1 MSVSLFIT
9 AMMALTALSFS
20 GCQSKAPTDFSP
32 THARL
37 FLESTDA
44 RGPTK
49 TLPKSGVVIS
59 IGTKA
64 MITEVDIV
72 NAEVAQVDLGRCLM
86 LQLTPAAT
94 RDLYRLTG
102 SNQGKRLV
110 LTLNDVP
117 VGARKI
123 DAPFTDG
130 TLFIFVEM
138 TDVQLESLVRDLK
151 RTSFEIQ
158 KDIQRKS

>member
-1 MSVSLFIT
+1 MNVSVFFTLMMLVT
-9 AMMALTALSFS
+9 AIGFS
-20 GCQSKAPTDFSP
+20 GCQTKVPTDYSP

-37 FLESTDA
+37 FLESTDG

-59 IGTKA
+59 IGTQA
-64 MITEVDIV
+64 MITEGDIV

-94 RDLYRLTG
+94 RDLYRLTV

-138 TDVQLESLVRDLK
+138 TDAQLENLVRDLK

-158 KDIQRKS
+158 KDIRRKS

>member
-20 GCQSKAPTDFSP
+20 GCQSKGPMDYSP

-37 FLESTDA
+37 FLESTDG

-49 TLPKSGVVIS
+49 MLPKSGVVIS

-64 MITEVDIV
+64 MITESDIV
-72 NAEVAQVDLGRCLM
+72 NAEVTQVDLGRCLM

-123 DAPFTDG
+123 DAPFIDG
-130 TLFIFVEM
+130 ILYIFVEM
-138 TDVQLESLVRDLK
+138 TDAQLEDLVRDLK

>member
-20 GCQSKAPTDFSP
+20 GCQSKGPTDFSP

-158 KDIQRKS
+158 KEIQRKS

>member
-1 MSVSLFIT
+1 MNISVFFTLMMLGT
-9 AMMALTALSFS
+9 AFGFS
-20 GCQSKAPTDFSP
+20 GCHSKVPADYSP

-37 FLESTDA
+37 FLESTDG

-59 IGTKA
+59 IGTQA
-64 MITEVDIV
+64 MITEGDIV

-123 DAPFTDG
+123 DAPFTEG

-138 TDVQLESLVRDLK
+138 TDAQLENLVRDLK

>member
-1 MSVSLFIT
+1 MNISVFFTLMMLVT
-9 AMMALTALSFS
+9 AFGFS
-20 GCQSKAPTDFSP
+20 GCQSKVSADYSP

-37 FLESTDA
+37 FLESTDG

-49 TLPKSGVVIS
+49 TLPKSGVMIS
-59 IGTKA
+59 IGTQA
-64 MITEVDIV
+64 MITEGDIV

-123 DAPFTDG
+123 DAPFTEG

-138 TDVQLESLVRDLK
+138 TDAQLENLVRDLK

>member
-20 GCQSKAPTDFSP
+20 GCQSKMPTDFSP

-138 TDVQLESLVRDLK
+138 TDAQLESLVRDLK

>member
-20 GCQSKAPTDFSP
+20 GCQSKGPTDFSP

>member
-20 GCQSKAPTDFSP
+20 GCQSKGPTDFSP

-138 TDVQLESLVRDLK
+138 TDAQLESLVRDLK

>member
-1 MSVSLFIT
+1 MNISSFLT
-9 AMMALTALSFS
+9 ALMALTALSFS
-20 GCQSKAPTDFSP
+20 GCQSKVPRDYSP

-37 FLESTDA
+37 FLESVDG
-44 RGPTK
+44 RGSTK

-117 VGARKI
+117 VGARTI

-138 TDVQLESLVRDLK
+138 TDAQLEDLVRDLK
-151 RTSFEIQ
+151 RTSFGIQ

>member
-1 MSVSLFIT
+1 MRVLFFLT
-9 AMMALTALSFS
+9 AMMAPLAFIFS
-20 GCQSKAPTDFSP
+20 GCQSKVPMDYSP

-37 FLESTDA
+37 FLESTDG

-49 TLPKSGVVIS
+49 ILPKSGVVIS

-64 MITEVDIV
+64 MITESDIV
-72 NAEVAQVDLGRCLM
+72 NAEVTQVDLGRCLM

-130 TLFIFVEM
+130 ILYIFVEM
-138 TDVQLESLVRDLK
+138 TDAQLEDLVRDLK

>member
-1 MSVSLFIT
+1 MSVTPFWKAIF
-9 AMMALTALSFS
+9 AVTALGFS
-20 GCQSKAPTDFSP
+20 GCQSNAPMDYSP

-37 FLESTDA
+37 FLESTDG

-64 MITEVDIV
+64 IITEIDVL

-94 RDLYRLTG
+94 RDLYRITG

-138 TDVQLESLVRDLK
+138 TDVQLDSLVRDLK
-151 RTSFEIQ
+151 RTSLEMQ

>member
-1 MSVSLFIT
+1 MSVSPF
-9 AMMALTALSFS
+9 LTAIMAVTALGFS
-20 GCQSKAPTDFSP
+20 GCQSKGPTDFSP

-37 FLESTDA
+37 FLESTDG

-110 LTLNDVP
+110 LTLNNVP

-123 DAPFTDG
+123 EAPFTDG

-138 TDVQLESLVRDLK
+138 TDEQLESLVRDLK
-151 RTSFEIQ
+151 RTSLEIQ

>member
-20 GCQSKAPTDFSP
+20 GCQSKGPMDYSP

-37 FLESTDA
+37 FLESTDG

-49 TLPKSGVVIS
+49 MLPKSGVVIS

-64 MITEVDIV
+64 MITESDIV
-72 NAEVAQVDLGRCLM
+72 NAEVTQVDLGRCLM

-123 DAPFTDG
+123 DAPFIDG
-130 TLFIFVEM
+130 ILYIFVEM
-138 TDVQLESLVRDLK
+138 TDAQLEDLVRDLK

-158 KDIQRKS
+158 KDIQLKS

>member
-138 TDVQLESLVRDLK
+138 TDAQLESLVRDLK

>member
-20 GCQSKAPTDFSP
+20 GCQSKGPMDYSP

-37 FLESTDA
+37 FLESTDG

-49 TLPKSGVVIS
+49 MLPKSGVVIS

-64 MITEVDIV
+64 MITESDIV
-72 NAEVAQVDLGRCLM
+72 NAEVTQVDLGRCLM

-123 DAPFTDG
+123 DAPFIDG
-130 TLFIFVEM
+130 ILYIFVEM
-138 TDVQLESLVRDLK
+138 TDAQLEDLVRDLK
-151 RTSFEIQ
+151 RTSFEIR

>member
-37 FLESTDA
+37 FLESTDG

-49 TLPKSGVVIS
+49 TLPKSVVVIS

-117 VGARKI
+117 VGARTI

-138 TDVQLESLVRDLK
+138 TDAQLEDLVRDLK
-151 RTSFEIQ
+151 RTSFGIQ

>member
-1 MSVSLFIT
+1 MIFSFFL
-9 AMMALTALSFS
+9 AMLMLMTTFGFS

-37 FLESTDA
+37 FLESADG

-59 IGTKA
+59 IGAQA

-72 NAEVAQVDLGRCLM
+72 NAEVAQVELGRCLM

-123 DAPFTDG
+123 DAPFTEG

-138 TDVQLESLVRDLK
+138 TDAQLENLVRDLK
-151 RTSFEIQ
+151 RTSLDIQ
-158 KDIQRKS
+158 KEIQRKS

>member
-1 MSVSLFIT
+1 M
-9 AMMALTALSFS
+9 
-20 GCQSKAPTDFSP
+20 
-32 THARL
+32 
-37 FLESTDA
+37 
-44 RGPTK
+44 
-49 TLPKSGVVIS
+49 LPKSGVVIS

-64 MITEVDIV
+64 MITESDIV
-72 NAEVAQVDLGRCLM
+72 NAEVTQVDLGRCLM

-123 DAPFTDG
+123 DAPFIDG
-130 TLFIFVEM
+130 ILYIFVEM
-138 TDVQLESLVRDLK
+138 TDAQLEDLVRDLK